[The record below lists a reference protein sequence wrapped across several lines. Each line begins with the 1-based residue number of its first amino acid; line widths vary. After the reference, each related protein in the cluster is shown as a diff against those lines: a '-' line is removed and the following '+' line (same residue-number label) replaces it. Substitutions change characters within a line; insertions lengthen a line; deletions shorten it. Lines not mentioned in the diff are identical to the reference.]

1 MPGMSSSG
9 KQQLTSSDKLP
20 SEKNP
25 AINPKRNQDST
36 PKADPIPAKGSVNVG
51 ERKPEES
58 SPQNVAPVKSL
69 AATKKISPPSIDPEA
84 HPLVLATHLVPS
96 IPVGLFEVLAEA
108 VEAATRRPVS
118 LVYESRSDRPVAKDI
133 VDLAIL
139 PAYSDWKEGELLPV
153 TFVFAHRLN
162 DGTSGNV
169 YVDIVVAADHG
180 PYVKNI
186 LDLRGHR
193 CALPDPRRR
202 RGAATLLLSDLRS
215 KGESPAFFGNTL
227 DSGSQISTLKMVAGK
242 QTEVGVVE
250 APVLNFHQKR
260 TPSIGSLFVLGSLG
274 PLPPYAIYVN
284 KSVSAEL
291 RKKISSYLL
300 SAMKNEH
307 WTERFSPYGVIGFT
321 SNSLDAYVTDEGAE
335 DVPTTVR
342 YY

>member
-1 MPGMSSSG
+1 MSSSG
-9 KQQLTSSDKLP
+9 KQQLSTAKLS
-20 SEKNP
+20 SEKP
-25 AINPKRNQDST
+25 AVVPKKDQGSISKT
-36 PKADPIPAKGSVNVG
+36 DPIPAKESVIVG
-51 ERKPEES
+51 VTKPKES
-58 SPQNVAPVKSL
+58 HLQKVAPVQS
-69 AATKKISPPSIDPEA
+69 AALPKKISLPSIDPEA
-84 HPLVLATHLVPS
+84 RPLILATHLVPS
-96 IPVGLFEVLAEA
+96 VPVGLFEVLAEA
-108 VEAATRRPVS
+108 VEAATQRPVS
-118 LVYESRSDRPVAKDI
+118 LVYESRSDRPVAKDV

-139 PAYSDWKEGELLPV
+139 PAYSEWKGGELLPV

-186 LDLRGHR
+186 MDLRGHR
-193 CALPDPRRR
+193 CSLPDRRRR

-227 DSGSQISTLKMVAGK
+227 DSGSQLSTLQMVAGK

-250 APVLNFHQKR
+250 APVLEFHRKR
-260 TPSIGSLFVLGSLG
+260 TPGVGSLFVLGSLG

-291 RKKISSYLL
+291 REKISSYLL
-300 SAMKNEH
+300 GSTKNEH
-307 WTERFSPYGVIGFT
+307 WAERFSPYGVIGFT